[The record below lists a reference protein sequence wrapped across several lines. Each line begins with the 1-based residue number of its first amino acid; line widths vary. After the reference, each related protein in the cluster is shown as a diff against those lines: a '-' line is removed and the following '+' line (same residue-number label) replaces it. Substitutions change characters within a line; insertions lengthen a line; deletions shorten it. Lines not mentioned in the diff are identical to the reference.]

1 MKRLLSHSE
10 DNGLDPKL
18 LGKNYTSP
26 SLSPLLTPLLPP
38 PATIF
43 GDILLR
49 APANERRTLSKKQL
63 GPISRKKATFV
74 YQFLVNDLTVDY
86 R

>member
-18 LGKNYTSP
+18 LGKNYAP
-26 SLSPLLTPLLPP
+26 LSPILAPLLPP